1 MPSQGR
7 GGGVVRVGR
16 KPKDYRAEL
25 EEAALASIGLKR
37 IDSPHDATT
46 VERLAERLREPRK
59 DRAFT
64 PDEAVRD
71 PELAAMVWL
80 SVKRALAGGRAVEPK
95 LGLAFAGILH
105 RVETD
110 LVYLRRLRAAI
121 KPTSVDKLRQAA
133 LCADLIDVGPRQ
145 RGESRQD
152 TIARDFGASPRT
164 LQRRRAEERGPGKP
178 GRPKKSDT

>member
-1 MPSQGR
+1 
-7 GGGVVRVGR
+7 VGR
-16 KPKDYRAEL
+16 KPPGKDYRAEL

-37 IDSPHDATT
+37 IDSPHDAAT
-46 VERLAERLREPRK
+46 VKRLAERLREPQK

-64 PDEAVRD
+64 PKEAVRD

-80 SVKRALAGGRAVEPK
+80 YVKRALAGGRAVEPE
-95 LGLAFAGILH
+95 LGQAFASILH

-110 LVYLRRLRAAI
+110 QAYLRRLREAA
-121 KPTSVDKLRQAA
+121 KPKPADKVRQAA
-133 LCADLIDVGPRQ
+133 LCADLLDVGPRQ

-152 TIARDFGASPRT
+152 KIAEAFCTTSRT
-164 LQRRRAEERGPGKP
+164 LQRRRAKERGPGKP